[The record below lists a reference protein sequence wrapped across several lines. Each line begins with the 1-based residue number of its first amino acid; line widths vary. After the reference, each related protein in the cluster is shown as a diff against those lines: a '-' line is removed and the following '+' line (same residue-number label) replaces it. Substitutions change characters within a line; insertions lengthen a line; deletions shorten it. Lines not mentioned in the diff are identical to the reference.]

1 MKKKK
6 TFIDGSTSTLP
17 QTRSKLQNYSIV
29 QGAIKI
35 YTEFRDPRG
44 VGGGKGGGGKEGVNE
59 GGKRG
64 RETQPL
70 LAGKIKKG
78 IKLIYNAKG
87 TGNKVILSC
96 EKQKQQIKNV

>member
-1 MKKKK
+1 M
-6 TFIDGSTSTLP
+6 
-17 QTRSKLQNYSIV
+17 
-29 QGAIKI
+29 
-35 YTEFRDPRG
+35 
-44 VGGGKGGGGKEGVNE
+44 NE

-70 LAGKIKKG
+70 FAGKIKKG

-87 TGNKVILSC
+87 KKEGNKVILSC